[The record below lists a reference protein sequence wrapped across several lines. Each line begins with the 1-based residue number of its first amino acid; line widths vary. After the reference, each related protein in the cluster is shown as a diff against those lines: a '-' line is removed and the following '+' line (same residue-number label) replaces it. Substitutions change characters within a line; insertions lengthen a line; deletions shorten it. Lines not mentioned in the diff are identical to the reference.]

1 MNSIRLGFPLTGLVL
16 AFALS
21 GCAATPPYTA
31 QSTAVGPAS
40 NIPLPV
46 YYGLY
51 AFDQGA
57 LVRLNGPSGWERQTW
72 SSREDMPAD
81 VSFLVF
87 SRELE
92 ADSQPLDQ
100 TVTLNRVASVRY
112 ERTSAGELISH
123 PVGSVWA
130 SPNLPAYQLALEFE
144 PVPGHPDMI
153 VAKPESGLPPG
164 LYSLK
169 LKGAEVQN
177 SRFGVAWSSV
187 RQASYAEENCVEQYP
202 GGYQPCGVTPPVITA
217 DTTAPAE
224 HTADFVV
231 RDLRSSHVRGN
242 DGAPGLII
250 EGELVNTSPIPAIM
264 PALAAT
270 LLDAQNQVLQA
281 LPAVTLPSTP
291 LAPGGVYNFRINVTN
306 PAPDAAN
313 VKVTPTA

>member
-1 MNSIRLGFPLTGLVL
+1 MKFIRLGFPFAGLVAAL
-16 AFALS
+16 AVS
-21 GCAATPPYTA
+21 GCAATAPYTA
-31 QSTAVGPAS
+31 QSTAVGPAR
-40 NIPLPV
+40 NIPLPA

-51 AFDQGA
+51 ALGQGT

-72 SSREDMPAD
+72 SSREDMPTG
-81 VSFLVF
+81 VSFFVF
-87 SRELE
+87 SRDLG

-130 SPNLPAYQLALEFE
+130 SPDLPAYQLALEFE

-153 VAKPESGLPPG
+153 VAKPESELPPG

-169 LKGAEVQN
+169 LKGTEVQN

-187 RQASYAEENCVEQYP
+187 QQATYAAENCVEQYP
-202 GGYQPCGVTPPVITA
+202 GGYQPCGAPPLAATA
-217 DTTAPAE
+217 NTTAPAE
-224 HTADFVV
+224 NTADFVV
-231 RDLRSSHVRGN
+231 RDLHSSRIRGN
-242 DGAPGLII
+242 DGAPGLVI
-250 EGELVNTSPIPAIM
+250 EGELVNNSPIPAIM

-270 LLDAQNQVLQA
+270 LLDARNQVLQA
-281 LPAVTLPSTP
+281 LPAVTLPSNP

-306 PAPDAAN
+306 PVPGAAN
-313 VKVTPTA
+313 VRVTPTA

>member
-1 MNSIRLGFPLTGLVL
+1 MKSIRLGFPSAGLVAAL
-16 AFALS
+16 ALS

-31 QSTAVGPAS
+31 QSTVVGPAD
-40 NIPLPV
+40 NIPLPT

-51 AFDQGA
+51 ALDQGR

-72 SSREDMPAD
+72 PSREDMPTS

-87 SRELE
+87 SRELG
-92 ADSQPLDQ
+92 ADVRPLDQ

-123 PVGSVWA
+123 PVGSVWV

-144 PVPGHPDMI
+144 PIPGHPDMI
-153 VAKPESGLPPG
+153 VAKPESQLAPG

-169 LKGAEVQN
+169 VKGTEVQN

-187 RQASYAEENCVEQYP
+187 QQAAYAAENCVEQYP
-202 GGYQPCGVTPPVITA
+202 DGYQPCGVTPPAAAAGTMATA
-217 DTTAPAE
+217 E
-224 HTADFVV
+224 NTADFVV
-231 RDLRSSHVRGN
+231 RDLHSSHVRGN
-242 DGAPGLII
+242 DGAPGLVI
-250 EGELVNTSPIPAIM
+250 EGELINNSPIPAIM

-291 LAPGGVYNFRINVTN
+291 LAPGGIYNFRINVTN

-313 VKVTPTA
+313 VRVTPTA